1 MAPVR
6 NAVEIMASIAPEDP
20 KLCWAIG
27 VVDRQS
33 RHMARLLDDLLDV
46 SRIVCGKLALDL
58 RRCPLAAIVE
68 SAVDAAR
75 PLIAARQHR
84 FDLELPDE
92 PLYLEADST
101 RLSQVLTN
109 LLNNAALYTPDGG
122 RIRLCA
128 QGQDERILIRVIDN
142 GEGIAPELRARLF
155 EAFTQGPRPLDRAP
169 GGLGLG
175 LVIAARLTTLH
186 GGHIEAHSDGPGQGA
201 EFRLSLPRT
210 APESAA
216 RVPAAHAEQPI
227 AAALK
232 ILVVDDNAEVAQGM
246 AALLEHL
253 GQQVAVALSGV
264 EAIAIAPRFS
274 PRLVLIDFGMAG
286 MDGFETAQRL
296 RTLEPDPQRMR
307 LVGVSGYSDA
317 RMQEMGRRAGL
328 DQQLIKPV
336 GRDILAELLRRIAAS
351 SPPGAPPPDRIGT

>member
-1 MAPVR
+1 
-6 NAVEIMASIAPEDP
+6 
-20 KLCWAIG
+20 
-27 VVDRQS
+27 
-33 RHMARLLDDLLDV
+33 
-46 SRIVCGKLALDL
+46 
-58 RRCPLAAIVE
+58 
-68 SAVDAAR
+68 VDAAR

-210 APESAA
+210 EPESAA

-336 GRDILAELLRRIAAS
+336 GRDILAELLRWIAAS
-351 SPPGAPPPDRIGT
+351 SPPEEPPPDRIGT